1 MKYRA
6 FCIGYEP
13 TALRLILTKAMID
26 SLMAGADIC
35 VFAPKGVP
43 VGARVDSIVGKRLR
57 CVAHEHHGKIVIL
70 EEQES

>member
-13 TALRLILTKAMID
+13 AALSLTLNKAMID
-26 SLMAGADIC
+26 TLMSGADMC

-43 VGARVDSIVGKRLR
+43 VGARVDSIVGKKLR

-70 EEQES
+70 EDDPS